1 MTRVFP
7 VEMDF
12 HMSNKLRIAICVAGA
27 LLATDALAQT
37 AIAPAKDAPA
47 AAAKANAQVETAV
60 EETEAVVEETAAEEP
75 AVEETEAAVEEVVED
90 EVASEA
96 PAQKLAADD
105 PLYWSNLR
113 DVYTVQKR
121 AFQKQGRF
129 AATVY
134 GGLIPNNAF
143 EKYIPVG
150 VRLNYFILEN
160 LGLELAT
167 SYAFKIPTGLEDQIK
182 EATPG
187 LGGQQV
193 LVGDTQLS
201 HTNFGV
207 VWSPFYGKTAFYQS
221 ALNYFDVYLFAG
233 VGLVITET
241 QPDFNAAAEKEF
253 KPEGALGAGMAYY
266 LGEHAALRLDFRQFV
281 FQKVDP
287 PGGVA
292 TPSEVSAGFGW
303 FF

>member
-1 MTRVFP
+1 MTRVLP

-37 AIAPAKDAPA
+37 AITPAKDAPVA
-47 AAAKANAQVETAV
+47 AEAAVEVAA
-60 EETEAVVEETAAEEP
+60 EETEAVVEETV
-75 AVEETEAAVEEVVED
+75 VEETETAIAPEEIVED
-90 EVASEA
+90 EVAVEA
-96 PAQKLAADD
+96 PSEKVSADD
-105 PLYWSNLR
+105 PLYWAEKR
-113 DVYTVQKR
+113 GVYTVQKR
-121 AFQKQGRF
+121 VFQKQGRF

-143 EKYIPVG
+143 EKYIPFG
-150 VRLNYFILEN
+150 VRLNYFVLEN
-160 LGLELAT
+160 IGLELAT
-167 SYAFKIPTGLEDQIK
+167 SYALKVPTGLEDQIK

-241 QPDFNAAAEKEF
+241 QPDFNADPEREF

-281 FQKVDP
+281 FAKVDP